1 MIVSKDITPDKNIY
15 YIGALVIRILKD
27 LNIDKI
33 DILDV
38 YKELNK
44 KCNISITL
52 LILTLDWLFI
62 LDIIYIKNYEV
73 KLCL

>member
-44 KCNISITL
+44 KYNISITL

>member
-15 YIGALVIRILKD
+15 YIGALVIRIFKD

-44 KCNISITL
+44 EYDISITL

-62 LDIIYIKNYEV
+62 LDLICIKNYEI